1 MDRREWHSKGGK
13 VTGGR
18 DEKATPEGYWV
29 SVDHKK
35 TEAGGHPGSGFRL
48 SAVADYGFSTA
59 VDDLYTD
66 DSVQLFFSCAKLPLW
81 SFCWLKDISV

>member
-1 MDRREWHSKGGK
+1 M
-13 VTGGR
+13 
-18 DEKATPEGYWV
+18 

-48 SAVADYGFSTA
+48 SAIADYGFSTA

-66 DSVQLFFSCAKLPLW
+66 DSVQLFFFLCQVAFMEFLLIERYQ
-81 SFCWLKDISV
+81 CLT